1 MPGGRI
7 ATHKFCTVNDCNKPH
22 KALGYCDM
30 HYRRNSLYGD
40 ATIKMNNGINKN
52 KQGYIEIRTASGNGR
67 KGKYTLEH
75 RLVMEQFLGRSLT
88 SNETVHH
95 KNGVRDDNRIENLEL
110 WSKYQPSGQR
120 VEDKVKYALEILEQ
134 YAPEKLAGNA

>member
-1 MPGGRI
+1 MPGGRV
-7 ATHKFCTVNDCNKPH
+7 ATHLICTITDCGKPH
-22 KALGYCDM
+22 KALGYCNM

-40 ATIKMNNGINKN
+40 ATIKMNNGVNKN
-52 KQGYIEIRTASGNGR
+52 RQGYIEIRTVPGNGR
-67 KGKYTLEH
+67 KGKYKLEH
-75 RLVMEQFLGRSLT
+75 RLVMEQCLGRFLT
-88 SNETVHH
+88 SDETVHH
-95 KNGVRDDNRIENLEL
+95 KNGIRDDNRIENLEL